1 MLEKIGKLISKK
13 PTFFIILIALITVS
27 FGALIPSLKIGTSVK
42 DFLPNIEEVRAN
54 ERVAEYFG
62 KDYEP
67 VMVYI
72 EGSDVTSPKA
82 LKKQYE
88 IFEHLEKKEGVEEII
103 GIAFFVNDIC
113 KIEYGKSI
121 LNCTDKEIE
130 NAFHDLVAKE
140 NESHGEDGNE
150 REVPDYLDIKSFKVE
165 EDEKN
170 LTAII
175 EVYNLEQVKSFRSH
189 KVIEWYIAFKNEI
202 VPDERLNMSYRLA
215 VQMAPKPIWQIGN
228 NFFINIKNLIR
239 SILTGEIFEREVKA
253 YLWIKPHNMNQYFP
267 VAINA
272 SIDMNENHIFIK
284 VSKEELAK
292 YGIALKAGNF
302 QLPAKLGNIS
312 AGSRIYKLPYLRIP
326 LSISFIKSVF
336 AFIQERALFNAVA
349 QNYSQILDMIN
360 GSIAIKDFDNF
371 WETVDIAKGE
381 ETLLI
386 KPRFMDEMGKS
397 TLTFLPKQFENADKT
412 LAIVQLNG
420 SMNEEKTKELSREIE
435 DFLENYNANFKMK
448 VTGESVITAEID
460 KIADEANR
468 IIVPGIFIAII
479 LILLLNFRKP
489 SYVFLPLLGLTI
501 SIIWLFGTMSLLG
514 IKFNA
519 IAVALI
525 PLIMGLGVDYSVH
538 LFHNYR
544 AEIAKGRKPSEAIVS
559 SVKDI
564 GMAMLL
570 ATITTC
576 IGFLS
581 FLTSS
586 VPSIRNFG
594 LLCAIGIIYTFIV
607 TITLLASI
615 RYILDRKKKIEVKER
630 KFIVSHLMKRIANII
645 CKNPKK
651 AMVLVAVFT
660 ILFAFG
666 SINLKTEF
674 NMKDFV
680 PKESKSIKIMEKIGN
695 DFPFSSQ
702 QQEYILIEGNIASIA
717 VLEEMKKT
725 IANIE
730 NDEYVA
736 RSREGNARIES
747 IIGIMEKAIEEN
759 ASLIT
764 KYNIKN
770 GLPQTNEDVK
780 AFFDYLYENKE
791 FEREV
796 RNVLYKEGG
805 EYKAALIRVYAQHDV
820 TQEGEKMKKFYEE
833 LKEDLAFRNVKAIV
847 TGQITLTHMITS
859 SLTESQIKSTIAC
872 IILAGIVLIIAYRR
886 IFYGI
891 VAMLPVAIA
900 AIWILG
906 TIYFIGY
913 SLNVMTVMITSLTI
927 GLGITYAIHAV
938 ERYRIMKDEFGYEK
952 AVFDSIYHT
961 GTALFMA
968 ALTTI
973 AGFAILIFSPIPPEQ
988 QFGIVT
994 AITILY
1000 SFIITILLVPSLFL
1014 LRKEK
1019 K

>member
-1 MLEKIGKLISKK
+1 MKFLNNLRKK
-13 PTFFIILIALITVS
+13 
-27 FGALIPSLKIGTSVK
+27 
-42 DFLPNIEEVRAN
+42 
-54 ERVAEYFG
+54 
-62 KDYEP
+62 
-67 VMVYI
+67 
-72 EGSDVTSPKA
+72 KA
-82 LKKQYE
+82 
-88 IFEHLEKKEGVEEII
+88 
-103 GIAFFVNDIC
+103 
-113 KIEYGKSI
+113 
-121 LNCTDKEIE
+121 
-130 NAFHDLVAKE
+130 
-140 NESHGEDGNE
+140 
-150 REVPDYLDIKSFKVE
+150 
-165 EDEKN
+165 
-170 LTAII
+170 
-175 EVYNLEQVKSFRSH
+175 
-189 KVIEWYIAFKNEI
+189 
-202 VPDERLNMSYRLA
+202 
-215 VQMAPKPIWQIGN
+215 
-228 NFFINIKNLIR
+228 
-239 SILTGEIFEREVKA
+239 
-253 YLWIKPHNMNQYFP
+253 
-267 VAINA
+267 
-272 SIDMNENHIFIK
+272 
-284 VSKEELAK
+284 
-292 YGIALKAGNF
+292 
-302 QLPAKLGNIS
+302 
-312 AGSRIYKLPYLRIP
+312 
-326 LSISFIKSVF
+326 
-336 AFIQERALFNAVA
+336 
-349 QNYSQILDMIN
+349 
-360 GSIAIKDFDNF
+360 
-371 WETVDIAKGE
+371 
-381 ETLLI
+381 
-386 KPRFMDEMGKS
+386 
-397 TLTFLPKQFENADKT
+397 
-412 LAIVQLNG
+412 
-420 SMNEEKTKELSREIE
+420 
-435 DFLENYNANFKMK
+435 
-448 VTGESVITAEID
+448 
-460 KIADEANR
+460 
-468 IIVPGIFIAII
+468 
-479 LILLLNFRKP
+479 
-489 SYVFLPLLGLTI
+489 
-501 SIIWLFGTMSLLG
+501 
-514 IKFNA
+514 
-519 IAVALI
+519 
-525 PLIMGLGVDYSVH
+525 
-538 LFHNYR
+538 
-544 AEIAKGRKPSEAIVS
+544 SEAIVS
-559 SVKDI
+559 SVKNI

-594 LLCAIGIIYTFIV
+594 LLCAIGIIYTFII

-630 KFIVSHLMKRIANII
+630 KFIASHLMKKIADIV

-651 AMVLVAVFT
+651 AIVLVAVFT

-680 PKESKSIKIMEKIGN
+680 PKESKSIRVMEKIGN

-702 QQEYILIEGNIASIA
+702 QQEYILIEGNIANIA

-725 IANIE
+725 IANTE
-730 NDEYVA
+730 DDEYVA

-747 IIGIMEKAIEEN
+747 IISIMEKAIEGN

-770 GLPQTNEDVK
+770 GMPQTNEDVK
-780 AFFDYLYENKE
+780 AFFDYLYESKE

-796 RNVLYKEGG
+796 KNVLYKEGD
-805 EYKAALIRVYAQHDV
+805 EYKAALIRVYAQQDV
-820 TQEGEKMKKFYEE
+820 AQEGEKMKKFYEE

-847 TGQITLTHMITS
+847 TGQITLTYMITS

-891 VAMLPVAIA
+891 AAMLPVAIA

-938 ERYRIMKDEFGYEK
+938 ERYRIMKDELGYEK